1 MIELGQMTEITIEKY
16 GDTYEIRR
24 RFNYLEM
31 YINNHYQGGIRID
44 RPNIYDWVIEN
55 IQSWLDN
62 KEANQKYWEQI
73 NIDDYF

>member
-1 MIELGQMTEITIEKY
+1 MNNDKIITMEKY
-16 GDTYEIRR
+16 GDTYKIER

-31 YINNHYQGGIRID
+31 YINNNYQGGIRID

-62 KEANQKYWEQI
+62 KDIREMAEY
-73 NIDDYF
+73 DTADLF

>member
-1 MIELGQMTEITIEKY
+1 MNNEKIIIMEKY

-31 YINNHYQGGIRID
+31 YINNSYQGEINVKRT
-44 RPNIYDWVIEN
+44 NIYEWVIDN

-62 KEANQKYWEQI
+62 KAYNETKKDIIE
-73 NIDDYF
+73 DLF

>member
-1 MIELGQMTEITIEKY
+1 MDNEKTITMKKY

-44 RPNIYDWVIEN
+44 RLNIYGWVIEN

-62 KEANQKYWEQI
+62 KAYLETKKDIVE
-73 NIDDYF
+73 DLFV

>member
-1 MIELGQMTEITIEKY
+1 MDNEKIITMEKY

-31 YINNHYQGGIRID
+31 YINNHYQGGIRIN
-44 RPNIYDWVIEN
+44 RLNIYDWVIEN

-62 KEANQKYWEQI
+62 KAYLETKKDIVE
-73 NIDDYF
+73 DLF

>member
-1 MIELGQMTEITIEKY
+1 MNNDKIITMEKY
-16 GDTYEIRR
+16 GDTYKIER

-31 YINNHYQGGIRID
+31 YINNYYQGGIRID

-62 KEANQKYWEQI
+62 KGYNENRKYITE
-73 NIDDYF
+73 DLF